1 MELITKYF
9 PEIDSLQRSR
19 FEALEPLYREWN
31 AKINLVSRKDIDHLY
46 ERHILHSL
54 AIARVIQF
62 KSMTAI
68 MDVGTGGGFPGI
80 PLAIMF
86 PKVEF
91 HMVDSI
97 GKKINAVQH
106 IAEALQLDNVTT
118 HHNRAEKV
126 DVEVDFVV
134 SRAVAPAKKIYNW
147 TQSKILP
154 NSFNKFK
161 NGWFLLKGGDLSEEL
176 QELKRKR
183 YKVFELSE
191 FFEEEFFETK
201 KILYFPKG

>member
-1 MELITKYF
+1 
-9 PEIDSLQRSR
+9 
-19 FEALEPLYREWN
+19 
-31 AKINLVSRKDIDHLY
+31 
-46 ERHILHSL
+46 
-54 AIARVIQF
+54 
-62 KSMTAI
+62 
-68 MDVGTGGGFPGI
+68 
-80 PLAIMF
+80 MF

-91 HMVDSI
+91 HLVDSI

-176 QELKRKR
+176 QELRRKR